1 MLGEKEK
8 LPYRWIINSQ
18 SGEERRALELCP
30 HNSLTKR
37 GFAGFIMTTFVLC
50 LLPLLALSGTHVFW
64 GVLPFL
70 MLAVWAVWV
79 ALQNSYRR
87 NNIYECLS
95 FGKKTVDLKRTN
107 PRGDTQKWSCDGY
120 WSRTTIYAKEGP
132 VPDYVTLT
140 GNGREVEIGS
150 FLSQDERK
158 SLYEE
163 LQKELTN
170 YKSINQ
176 RNH

>member
-1 MLGEKEK
+1 MTQFPSETSHENYHHKFEMLDCVSKLEEIIQSFLLKNTAQPVFK
-8 LPYRWIINSQ
+8 LPTS
-18 SGEERRALELCP
+18 C
-30 HNSLTKR
+30 
-37 GFAGFIMTTFVLC
+37 F
-50 LLPLLALSGTHVFW
+50 LL
-64 GVLPFL
+64 
-70 MLAVWAVWV
+70 
-79 ALQNSYRR
+79 
-87 NNIYECLS
+87 
-95 FGKKTVDLKRTN
+95 VDLKRTN